1 MYDYRGILS
10 MILQK
15 SQSIYMLMLIYAI
28 IISMS
33 NYEYLSA
40 NSQDIK
46 TFKLKQK
53 IKNLLILLIIGIPIA
68 LGFAAYLYYKSITK
82 NKETAKIKTAENS
95 QHTGVTEGVNSN
107 QDLSSNSDQQ
117 LPGQNSVSAT
127 QNNNQ
132 SSSSAPIASSTSN
145 IPPEVVATLNYT
157 ETNGVTNNP
166 YIDSRLDTSQF
177 TSDAKITFD
186 RSTWI
191 LQNTNQGSI
200 DFTIKLSSVAKNGT
214 STLSNSNGTWKIIGY
229 AIKD

>member
-1 MYDYRGILS
+1 

>member
-1 MYDYRGILS
+1 

-200 DFTIKLSSVAKNGT
+200 DFTIKLSSVTKNGT

>member
-1 MYDYRGILS
+1 

-117 LPGQNSVSAT
+117 LPGQNSVSTYSPNSAT
-127 QNNNQ
+127 QNNSQ
-132 SSSSAPIASSTSN
+132 SSSSVPVSSSTSN
-145 IPPEVVATLNYT
+145 IPSEVVTALNYT

-177 TSDAKITFD
+177 TNDAKITFD

-200 DFTIKLSSVAKNGT
+200 DFTIKLSGVAKNGT